1 MRTAL
6 LHSSKEGFMKF
17 SKRVMATLALIPLL
31 AGITTLGS
39 CQTPPPVSQPRIK
52 TVFIILME
60 NKNWVQIAG
69 SGSAPYINNTL
80 LPMASHAEL
89 YFNPPLVHPS
99 LPNYLWLEA
108 GVNFG
113 IFNDDPPSANHQ
125 STTNHLVT
133 LLQKKG
139 ISWKTYQENIGGGDC
154 PLVNNRLYA
163 VRHNPFVYF
172 DDVTAKGNGERNF
185 ARYTHGSTLRT
196 FQEIF
201 GVRPFLRDAAI
212 ETDLSD
218 LFAVFP

>member
-1 MRTAL
+1 
-6 LHSSKEGFMKF
+6 MKL
-17 SKRVMATLALIPLL
+17 SKRVAAILGLAPLL
-31 AGITTLGS
+31 AGLATLGS

-133 LLQKKG
+133 LLQKSG
-139 ISWKTYQENIGGGDC
+139 ISWKTYQENIGGADIL
-154 PLVNNRLYA
+154 LVRLPGNA
-163 VRHNPFVYF
+163 ALLQQGHQMVGRTLVVRAGRVVVEDAEVDAGLEPQIVGQAGMNQRRIEVQLSVGRHRQQGIV
-172 DDVTAKGNGERNF
+172 DVGG
-185 ARYTHGSTLRT
+185 
-196 FQEIF
+196 
-201 GVRPFLRDAAI
+201 AA
-212 ETDLSD
+212 
-218 LFAVFP
+218 AA